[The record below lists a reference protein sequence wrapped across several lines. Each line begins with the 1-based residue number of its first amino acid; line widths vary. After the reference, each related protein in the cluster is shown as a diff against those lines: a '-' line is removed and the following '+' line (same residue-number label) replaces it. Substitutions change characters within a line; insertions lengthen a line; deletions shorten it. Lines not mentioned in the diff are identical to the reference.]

1 MKILLT
7 LFVLLFSSSV
17 MADDISDFQI
27 EGMSIGDSALDYFD
41 RELIYN
47 KTVKVYN
54 DDKYTTVEFISL
66 DSFDVYDALQINF
79 IRGDNKFIIEEI
91 AGLKKYKYNIND
103 CHNKIE
109 KIIKQIKT
117 NFDKPKIIS
126 RETKHRGDKSGKS
139 KVKMILI
146 KISPQSKYNEISLQC
161 IDWSKAIESERNWM
175 DHLRITIRTKE
186 FSDWINNEAYK

>member
-117 NFDKPKIIS
+117 NYDKPKIIS

>member
-146 KISPQSKYNEISLQC
+146 KISTQSKYNEISLQC

>member
-1 MKILLT
+1 
-7 LFVLLFSSSV
+7 

>member
-1 MKILLT
+1 M
-7 LFVLLFSSSV
+7 
-17 MADDISDFQI
+17 
-27 EGMSIGDSALDYFD
+27 
-41 RELIYN
+41 
-47 KTVKVYN
+47 
-54 DDKYTTVEFISL
+54 